1 MKKLLRLLFAA
12 SLCSFGC
19 SSTKPVIDNSAQ
31 FSGHPKP
38 YKVFS
43 IGYWQPGYTIITL
56 TDAQN
61 IYFTIKAPKN
71 DTLKVGDIYTAQL

>member
-1 MKKLLRLLFAA
+1 MKKLLRVIIAA

-19 SSTKPVIDNSAQ
+19 SATKPVIDNSAQ
-31 FSGHPKP
+31 FNTHPKP

-43 IGYWQPGYTIITL
+43 IGYWQPGYSVLTL

-61 IYFTIKAPKN
+61 AYFTIKILKN
-71 DTLKVGDIYTAQL
+71 DSLKIGGVYAAL